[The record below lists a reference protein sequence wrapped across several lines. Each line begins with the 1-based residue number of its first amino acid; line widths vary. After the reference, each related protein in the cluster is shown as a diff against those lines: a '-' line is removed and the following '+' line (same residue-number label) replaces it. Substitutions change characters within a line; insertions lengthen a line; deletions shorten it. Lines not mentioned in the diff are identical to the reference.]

1 MKTGTVYE
9 VAIGRLKEGV
19 SREEYLRVTELV
31 EADLRK
37 MSGFQYRLLL
47 TGEDSL
53 MIDLL
58 RWNSMEEA
66 LKAMEIFPTLES
78 ARPMEAMLDLSQIQM
93 YHLEPLYEDS
103 LVEKPSPRLHAVQ

>member
-1 MKTGTVYE
+1 MMKANTVYE
-9 VAIGRLKEGV
+9 VAIGRLKEGINL
-19 SREEYLRVTELV
+19 EDYLRVTELV

-37 MSGFQYRLLL
+37 MSGFQSRLLL
-47 TGEDSL
+47 AGADGL

-78 ARPMEAMLDLSQIQM
+78 ARPMEAMIDLTQMQM
-93 YHLEPLYEDS
+93 YHMEPVYEDI
-103 LVEKPSPRLHAVQ
+103 LVAKPFPGARL